1 MSKKGLS
8 ELITTVLIIGF
19 TIVLAAVVMTWGG
32 NFVRTLTEQQAETT
46 TTATSCLQM
55 KFDIVSATVA
65 TITSTSTPVT
75 FKVTNNGDKTIDGFI
90 SLVQHSADE
99 TSEGLDSD
107 GKSTTKSGTTDDC
120 AVEPYA
126 TITCVITPIIPKAID
141 IETATS
147 LNVDSLKLIPMVGT
161 NGCSVDLAKLADITM
176 A

>member
-32 NFVRTLTEQQAETT
+32 NFVRNLTEQQAETT
-46 TTATSCLQM
+46 TTATNCLQM
-55 KFDIVSATVA
+55 KFDIVSVTIPIGAT
-65 TITSTSTPVT
+65 TTPVT

-126 TITCVITPIIPKAID
+126 TITCVINPTTAKAID

-147 LNVDSLKLIPMVGT
+147 PNVDSLKLIPMVGT
-161 NGCSVDLAKLADITM
+161 NGCSVDLAKLADITT

>member
-46 TTATSCLQM
+46 TTATNCLQM
-55 KFDIVSATVA
+55 KFDIVSVTIPTGAT
-65 TITSTSTPVT
+65 TTPVT

-147 LNVDSLKLIPMVGT
+147 PNVDSLKLIPMVGT